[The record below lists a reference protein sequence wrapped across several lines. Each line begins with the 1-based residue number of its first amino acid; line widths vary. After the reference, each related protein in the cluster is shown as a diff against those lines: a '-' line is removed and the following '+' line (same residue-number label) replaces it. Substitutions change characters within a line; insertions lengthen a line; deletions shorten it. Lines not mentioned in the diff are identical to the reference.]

1 VAGVACRG
9 VVVSLVAFTN
19 AVISAVVRVAKANK
33 IEPAALLAVVEVESS
48 GVPFEHDG
56 VTPRFLYE
64 RHVFYREVRK
74 LRGKARAE
82 AAIRAGLGRT
92 NWNKAVQYS
101 DQRSSPARLAL
112 MKKAKEFDEEC
123 ACRSAS
129 WGLGQ
134 TMGFHAETQG
144 FPNAI
149 AFVEWMTKGG
159 VDAQIEAMVKEIKKS
174 GLVSKI
180 NAHDWA
186 GFAYRYN
193 GAGYAQNQY
202 DSRMANAYRK
212 WVTKLPTIR
221 LEPEKPKPKNIP
233 PPDIDPAPDH
243 EPTDQPKGW
252 FGTIWRK
259 IMAGAGAL
267 ASFTGITWLTDW
279 MIAAAFF
286 GFVLILIGLALWLF
300 FYIYDAEDVRDWLKR
315 KTGFG
320 R

>member
-1 VAGVACRG
+1 
-9 VVVSLVAFTN
+9 VAFTN

-112 MKKAKEFDEEC
+112 MKKAKGFDEEC

-243 EPTDQPKGW
+243 EPTDQPPKRGW
-252 FGTIWRK
+252 FRSWGSRIK
-259 IMAGAGAL
+259 AILVGGG
-267 ASFTGITWLTDW
+267 FTSLGFLTDW
-279 MIAAAFF
+279 QIAAAFF
-286 GFVLILIGLALWLF
+286 AFLLILIGVSIAVF
-300 FYIYDAEDVRDWLKR
+300 FWIFDAEDVRDWLK
-315 KTGFG
+315 KQVQ
-320 R
+320 